1 MTAVIPE
8 THRSLLEAPIYVV
21 LVTVMPDGQPQA
33 TLVWASCDGEYV
45 YVNTARGRQKD
56 KNMAA
61 RPMVT
66 LFAMAPND
74 PYHWIEVRGEVIEMT
89 EEGAVEHID
98 ALALA
103 YEGHAS
109 FFGGPEPEERRKTMR
124 RVKCKIRPLKVNTH

>member
-1 MTAVIPE
+1 MTATIPD

-21 LVTVMPDGQPQA
+21 LVTVMPNGQPQA
-33 TLVWASCDGEYV
+33 TLVWASCDGKYV
-45 YVNTARGRQKD
+45 YVNTARGRQKE

-66 LFAMAPND
+66 LFSMAPDD
-74 PYHWIEVRGEVIEMT
+74 PYHWIEVRGEVVEMI

-103 YEGHAS
+103 YEGHTS
-109 FFGGPEPEERRKTMR
+109 FFGGPEPEKRRETMV
-124 RVKCKIRPLKVNTH
+124 RVICKIKPIKVNTH